1 MPIKESEAIV
11 LRTYPLGEG
20 DRLVSFLD
28 RQAGRVRGVARG
40 ARLPKSRFG
49 STLEMLAYIR
59 IWYFERET
67 RELVR
72 INQCELIESFM
83 DVQRDYAAT
92 VGLALVSEITD
103 SVLGERE
110 AADAQFR
117 LILLTARAIRV
128 HGPSQVVLAYFC
140 LWTAR
145 LGGWLG
151 ALDRCSSCG
160 RALQSETTFH
170 SPGFAELYCVDCRND
185 WARTISKEALAIG
198 MNAVTGTLDRLL
210 KSNPAVGPTKEI
222 LSYALDV
229 LERHIE
235 KKLISRKT
243 FEAGESDIVEI

>member
-1 MPIKESEAIV
+1 MPLKESEAIV
-11 LRTYPLGEG
+11 LRTFPLGEG

-28 RQAGRVRGVARG
+28 RQSGRVRDAARG

-83 DVQRDYAAT
+83 DVQQDYTSA

-117 LILLTARAIRV
+117 LILLTARAIRT
-128 HGPSQVVLAYFC
+128 HGPSQVILAYFC

-145 LGGWLG
+145 LGGCLG
-151 ALDRCSSCG
+151 PLDRCSSCTRVLG
-160 RALQSETTFH
+160 GEAAFH
-170 SPGFAELYCVDCRND
+170 SPGFAELYCAECRDN
-185 WARTISKEALAIG
+185 RMSRISKEALAVG
-198 MNAVTGTLDRLL
+198 YLALSGTLDRLL
-210 KSNPAVGPTKEI
+210 KENPPMIPAKEI

-229 LERHIE
+229 LEQHIE

-243 FEAGESDIVEI
+243 FETGESGIVES